1 MSGTAPFTK
10 EQEQLVQSHSLLVL
24 FGLPQVL
31 EALGVERMV
40 QATQDL
46 KAQLV
51 PEDPE
56 TMNERRGAVFW
67 DRWLGL
73 TQDQRRF
80 VLEMEALR
88 VDPDLLSAEI
98 KHQRNES

>member
-1 MSGTAPFTK
+1 MSGSAPFTE
-10 EQEQLVQSHSLLVL
+10 EQNQLVQSHSLLVL
-24 FGLPQVL
+24 FGLPQVI
-31 EALGVERMV
+31 EALGVERLV

-51 PEDPE
+51 PEHPE

-80 VLEMEALR
+80 VLEIEALR
-88 VDPDLLSAEI
+88 ADPDLLAAEI
-98 KHQRNES
+98 KDQREES